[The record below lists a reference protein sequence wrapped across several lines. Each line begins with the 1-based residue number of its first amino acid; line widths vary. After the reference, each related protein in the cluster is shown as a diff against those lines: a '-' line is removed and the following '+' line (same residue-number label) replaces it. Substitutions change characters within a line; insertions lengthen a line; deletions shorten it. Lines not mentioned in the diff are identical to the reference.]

1 MQKCSQVYKLQFPSA
16 IYFLYI
22 YFPVS
27 VHFQV
32 REMERI
38 FQKRNPNSLT
48 TLFLAAHNLEKDENT
63 MSKESPP
70 VMKVLEE
77 KVKKLE
83 SELETK
89 ENLEEKRIRSVEQKY
104 NKLKV
109 SKQRIIINIGGFM
122 LNLSKHQY
130 IYMLFTL
137 RYEFSIGSLLKMS
150 ALIKF
155 YSNNYN
161 IILFV
166 PSCI

>member
-1 MQKCSQVYKLQFPSA
+1 
-16 IYFLYI
+16 
-22 YFPVS
+22 
-27 VHFQV
+27 
-32 REMERI
+32 MERI

-48 TLFLAAHNLEKDENT
+48 TLFLAARNLEQDEDT
-63 MSKESPP
+63 TSKESPP
-70 VMKVLEE
+70 VIKVLEE

-83 SELETK
+83 SEMEMK

-109 SKQRIIINIGGFM
+109 SRQRIIINIGGFM

-137 RYEFSIGSLLKMS
+137 HYEFSTGSLLKMS

-155 YSNNYN
+155 YFNNSN

-166 PSCI
+166 LSCI